1 MQKVLSYTLFEKLS
15 VQFIYSGI
23 PNFYNVNSIDQIL
36 MPKPP
41 NEDGKLKHTTSGFF
55 SQFQGDFFHIV
66 FYTKNGLKV

>member
-36 MPKPP
+36 MPKQP
-41 NEDGKLKHTTSGFF
+41 N
-55 SQFQGDFFHIV
+55 
-66 FYTKNGLKV
+66 KV